1 MTAAGSLV
9 IVYPLDFAR
18 TRLAADLGK
27 DGVNREF
34 KGLYDCLAGTM
45 RRGGPFAVYQG
56 FMTSMVMFTFYRGLY
71 FGLYDTARDTL
82 AWEHP
87 VLKWCAAPH
96 PFHLSKILRPF
107 SCPSPCPRL
116 LSLLPLLRPVLLLRH
131 PLLRSCAP
139 LLTHGAGCAG
149 ASR

>member
-1 MTAAGSLV
+1 MTAAGGLV

-87 VLKWCAAPH
+87 VLKWYAAPA
-96 PFHLSKILRPF
+96 PISPSNILRPF
-107 SCPSPCPRL
+107 S
-116 LSLLPLLRPVLLLRH
+116 
-131 PLLRSCAP
+131 
-139 LLTHGAGCAG
+139 
-149 ASR
+149 

>member
-45 RRGGPFAVYQG
+45 GRGGPFAVYQG

-87 VLKWCAAPH
+87 VLKWCAPH

-107 SCPSPCPRL
+107 SCPYSFTRACPACCRFCVP
-116 LSLLPLLRPVLLLRH
+116 SC
-131 PLLRSCAP
+131 SCAIP
-139 LLTHGAGCAG
+139 FSALA
-149 ASR
+149 RRY

>member
-34 KGLYDCLAGTM
+34 KGLYDCLAGTV

-96 PFHLSKILRPF
+96 PFHLSKFCGHSLVHLLARACPACCRFCVPSCSCAIPF
-107 SCPSPCPRL
+107 SALAR
-116 LSLLPLLRPVLLLRH
+116 RY
-131 PLLRSCAP
+131 
-139 LLTHGAGCAG
+139 
-149 ASR
+149 

>member
-96 PFHLSKILRPF
+96 PFHPRTFCGHSLAHLLAH
-107 SCPSPCPRL
+107 RL
-116 LSLLPLLRPVLLLRH
+116 LALLLLLLVVLPLL
-131 PLLRSCAP
+131 
-139 LLTHGAGCAG
+139 
-149 ASR
+149 

>member
-1 MTAAGSLV
+1 MTAAGTLA

-87 VLKWCAAPH
+87 VLKWSAAPH
-96 PFHLSKILRPF
+96 PFHLSNISRPF
-107 SCPSPCPRL
+107 SWPSSARPAPAPARCPAPASTPFPLPRAATNA
-116 LSLLPLLRPVLLLRH
+116 RAVR
-131 PLLRSCAP
+131 
-139 LLTHGAGCAG
+139 AGCAG

>member
-87 VLKWCAAPH
+87 VLKWCAAPAPIS
-96 PFHLSKILRPF
+96 PFEDFAAILLPISLPVACLACSCSCSLPCPCPGPF
-107 SCPSPCPRL
+107 S
-116 LSLLPLLRPVLLLRH
+116 
-131 PLLRSCAP
+131 AP
-139 LLTHGAGCAG
+139 A
-149 ASR
+149 RRY